1 MRPRRYRIVVAG
13 ELSRRFALAF
23 DGMTMRCGNGQTVLT
38 GTIVDQA
45 HMHGLLNQLGELGL
59 DLVSLAS
66 IEDDPGQKQQRDR
79 AAASP
84 RVAGGSR

>member
-59 DLVSLAS
+59 DLVSLAP
-66 IEDDPGQKQQRDR
+66 IEDVPTETATRSCRSLPTHK
-79 AAASP
+79 
-84 RVAGGSR
+84 GSR